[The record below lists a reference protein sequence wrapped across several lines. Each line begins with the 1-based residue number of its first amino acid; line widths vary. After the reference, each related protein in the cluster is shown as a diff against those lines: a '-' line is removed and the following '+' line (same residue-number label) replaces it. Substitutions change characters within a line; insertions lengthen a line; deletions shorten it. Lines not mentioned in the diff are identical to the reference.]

1 MESTT
6 FWKSIRIQSCSVSKE
21 TFDLRVTGLVEQSI
35 KILALL
41 NKLLDKS
48 VPLVTVRSFVSL
60 LTEQLC
66 NCNCICIYCFSRK
79 IYFTHSNML
88 CYKYLLR
95 WKEKRLWFFRNDFNL
110 FCYSRTTHNNVS
122 KLLNVTW
129 IKIWHIVWTIWPRF
143 KVSA

>member
-6 FWKSIRIQSCSVSKE
+6 FWKSIHIQSCSVSKE

-41 NKLLDKS
+41 NILLDKS

-66 NCNCICIYCFSRK
+66 NRICIYCFSRK

-95 WKEKRLWFFRNDFNL
+95 WKEKNVMILQKWFQPILLLKNHS
-110 FCYSRTTHNNVS
+110 YNNVS